1 MTTFR
6 MVAVR
11 RMRRYRSLSSQQRRD
26 LRSAL
31 LLIPVVV
38 VGLRIAGYA
47 RVVAALDR
55 TSRRCRPSTG
65 SALVDDARA
74 VAAMVSTASR
84 LGFIPSKCLD
94 RSLVT
99 WWMLRRRG
107 ISAVVRLGAGPDLER
122 RMAFHAWVEC
132 EGEVV
137 NDRSDVTVRFAP
149 FPAEAFTP
157 VRRFD

>member
-1 MTTFR
+1 MTTLR
-6 MVAVR
+6 TTAVR
-11 RMRRYRSLSSQQRRD
+11 RMRRYRSLSSRQRRD
-26 LRSAL
+26 LRYAL

-47 RVVAALDR
+47 RVVTALDR
-55 TSRRCRPSTG
+55 TSRRPGPSTR
-65 SALVDDARA
+65 SASVNDARA
-74 VAAMVSTASR
+74 VVAMVSITSR
-84 LGFIPSKCLD
+84 LGIVPSKCLD

-107 ISAVVRLGAGPDLER
+107 IPAVVRFGTRPDPKR

-137 NDRSDVTVRFAP
+137 NDRLDVTVRFVP
-149 FPAEAFTP
+149 FPADAFMS

>member
-1 MTTFR
+1 MTTLR
-6 MVAVR
+6 TATVR
-11 RMRRYRSLSSQQRRD
+11 RMRGYRSLSSRQRSD
-26 LRSAL
+26 LRCAL

-38 VGLRIAGYA
+38 VGLRIAGYT

-55 TSRRCRPSTG
+55 TSRRPHPSTRN
-65 SALVDDARA
+65 AQVHDARA
-74 VAAMVSTASR
+74 VAAMVSIASR
-84 LGFIPSKCLD
+84 LGVVPSKCLD

-107 ISAVVRLGAGPDLER
+107 IPAEVRLGAGPDLKR

-132 EGEVV
+132 GGEVV
-137 NDRSDVTVRFAP
+137 NDRSDVTVRFVP
-149 FPAEAFTP
+149 FPADAFTP

>member
-1 MTTFR
+1 MTRRRTA
-6 MVAVR
+6 AVR
-11 RMRRYRSLSSQQRRD
+11 GVRRYLRLSAQQRRD
-26 LRSAL
+26 LWCAL

-38 VGLRIAGYA
+38 VALRIAGYA
-47 RVVAALDR
+47 RVVTALDR
-55 TSRRCRPSTG
+55 TSRRPRPSTR
-65 SALVDDARA
+65 SASVNDARA
-74 VAAMVSTASR
+74 VAAVVSTASR
-84 LGFIPSKCLD
+84 LSVLPSRCLD

-107 ISAVVRLGAGPDLER
+107 IPAVVRLGTGPDPER

-137 NDRSDVTVRFAP
+137 NDRSDVTVRFVP
-149 FPAEAFTP
+149 FPADAFMS